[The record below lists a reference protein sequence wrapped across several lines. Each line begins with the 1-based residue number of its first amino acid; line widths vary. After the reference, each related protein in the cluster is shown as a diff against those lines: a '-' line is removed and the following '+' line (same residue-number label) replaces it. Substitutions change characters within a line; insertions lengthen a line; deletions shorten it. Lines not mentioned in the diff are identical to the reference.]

1 MMDEET
7 FYLLDGNE
15 SEFYIQSNTPYE
27 ITRISNDANK
37 ELIENG
43 FPLNTPVNKKG
54 KYAGE
59 TLKFTT
65 TNDIANP
72 SIYLGFAEFRISS
85 PDNLFEPKTFKIAL
99 GSGIKQEEANSYMLR
114 SGKLGVLIPV
124 SRINTANKFY
134 NENIKDINS
143 WEQYSLPTL
152 GSDQHW
158 TPELI
163 WSDMETV
170 GTIPVNK
177 DGSSGIRAIYKWKE
191 GSEGYIFVLPGKT
204 KTGNALVQC
213 KNDNGETLWSWHIWV
228 LNDYPKVIDMWQ
240 DRNLGA
246 IIPASTPE
254 DNDPDTYGMQFQFGR
269 KDPFPLTSSIEV
281 NKDYRDLVDAK
292 GNSYALKQVNSMA
305 TMKETIQAPTTILSR
320 RNNWMEE
327 SGNNWLDRK
336 TIWYSVW
343 GGEQYNEDDRNIKL
357 STSKTVFDPC
367 PYGWKVPAYGEE
379 SNWDNI
385 TGIVLP
391 KAGTYYDGKLDDY
404 RWREKGALYGLST
417 VYSNNTAAR
426 YIYYWGINLQTNNKT
441 YKRSMGRV
449 IRCVKNKSEPGSEN
463 YLPNK

>member
-1 MMDEET
+1 MHEFSDLDNYFESLTDVVYFSIKTDGKEKAASMALIQKEYNAIPYNDKKLTSNMMDEET

-163 WSDMETV
+163 WSDM
-170 GTIPVNK
+170 
-177 DGSSGIRAIYKWKE
+177 
-191 GSEGYIFVLPGKT
+191 
-204 KTGNALVQC
+204 
-213 KNDNGETLWSWHIWV
+213 
-228 LNDYPKVIDMWQ
+228 
-240 DRNLGA
+240 
-246 IIPASTPE
+246 
-254 DNDPDTYGMQFQFGR
+254 
-269 KDPFPLTSSIEV
+269 
-281 NKDYRDLVDAK
+281 
-292 GNSYALKQVNSMA
+292 
-305 TMKETIQAPTTILSR
+305 
-320 RNNWMEE
+320 
-327 SGNNWLDRK
+327 
-336 TIWYSVW
+336 
-343 GGEQYNEDDRNIKL
+343 
-357 STSKTVFDPC
+357 
-367 PYGWKVPAYGEE
+367 
-379 SNWDNI
+379 
-385 TGIVLP
+385 
-391 KAGTYYDGKLDDY
+391 
-404 RWREKGALYGLST
+404 
-417 VYSNNTAAR
+417 
-426 YIYYWGINLQTNNKT
+426 
-441 YKRSMGRV
+441 
-449 IRCVKNKSEPGSEN
+449 
-463 YLPNK
+463 